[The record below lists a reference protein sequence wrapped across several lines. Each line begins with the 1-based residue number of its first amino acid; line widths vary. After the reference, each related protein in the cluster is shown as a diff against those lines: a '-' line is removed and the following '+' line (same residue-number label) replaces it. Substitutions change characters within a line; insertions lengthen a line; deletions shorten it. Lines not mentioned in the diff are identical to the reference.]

1 MMPPMRRILYCM
13 LLLGFLFPSQ
23 SVQLVAQT
31 STAANTVI
39 VSYEKDV
46 RPIFKTH
53 CFQCHGENNVMEG
66 GLDLR
71 LNRFIQK
78 GGENGPATIA
88 GNHKESLIWQRV
100 SSGAMPPEDN
110 NLSPQEIRIIEQW
123 IQQGA
128 KNLNTEPESL
138 DNSKRA
144 AILKLLDEESAPD
157 DSTAG
162 VLVRS
167 LVASSPCP
175 GASPSRPP
183 SSASSASIGSL
194 DGNAGVACH
203 RRARSDGE

>member
-1 MMPPMRRILYCM
+1 MRRVLYCM

-31 STAANTVI
+31 STAAKTVD

-138 DNSKRA
+138 DNSTYFTQAELDFWAFQPIKKP
-144 AILKLLDEESAPD
+144 ILPTINDA
-157 DSTAG
+157 T
-162 VLVRS
+162 
-167 LVASSPCP
+167 
-175 GASPSRPP
+175 
-183 SSASSASIGSL
+183 
-194 DGNAGVACH
+194 
-203 RRARSDGE
+203 